1 MALANWGNTLIGQDD
16 YIDNAVNRA
25 RNQFDAGIDSSI
37 RQAGRLGINPNS
49 GAFLNMI
56 NNAQYDR
63 TAAVNAAANDAS
75 FDWMKAAQNQYNSDR
90 DAAMRQEAMNNQSNQ
105 FWADF
110 NAARN
115 TEKAKYAFMEKLYQ
129 NNKLPWQNQNNQNNQ
144 NNPSAMT
151 KWANNYLGLGSTR
164 DKYILNPNRP
174 FDYTG
179 YTYNPKNFTTWR

>member
-1 MALANWGNTLIGQDD
+1 MASLANWGNTLIGQDD

-25 RNQFDAGIDSSI
+25 RNQFNAGLDSSI

-49 GAFLNMI
+49 GAFLNML

-63 TAAVNAAANDAS
+63 TAAINAAANDAS

-115 TEKAKYAFMEKLYQ
+115 AEKAKYAYDEKMGSRYLDILDKYAQ
-129 NNKLPWQNQNNQNNQ
+129 NNPGGK
-144 NNPSAMT
+144 NNPSAT
-151 KWANNYLGLGSTR
+151 IKWANNYLGLGSTK
-164 DKYILNPNRP
+164 DKYILNPRKP
-174 FDYTG
+174 FDWTG
-179 YTYNPKNFTTWR
+179 YKPMWMKK